1 MDNQIK
7 DNIIELL
14 KYYNSPSTG
23 KPYDVQKEVNI
34 VVRNGEAN
42 ITININPNEIE
53 KFEIDK
59 KNLQKIILSV
69 PNINAVNIIHTAEK
83 KMENIQ
89 IIMVREIQIV
99 Y

>member
-23 KPYDVQKEVNI
+23 KPYDAQKEVNI

-59 KNLQKIILSV
+59 KIF
-69 PNINAVNIIHTAEK
+69 K
-83 KMENIQ
+83 K
-89 IIMVREIQIV
+89 
-99 Y
+99 

>member
-1 MDNQIK
+1 MDNQIT

-14 KYYNSPSTG
+14 KYYNNPSTG
-23 KPYDVQKEVNI
+23 KPYDVKKEVNV

-59 KNLQKIILSV
+59 KNLQERVLSV
-69 PNINAVNIIHTAEK
+69 PNIKAANIIHTAEK
-83 KMENIQ
+83 KI
-89 IIMVREIQIV
+89 
-99 Y
+99 